1 LIIKAL
7 LGILNFIIKRKELIM
22 TELFLGIVTFLT
34 STIAAIVGVGGGM
47 MLIAILPSFLPL
59 NALIPIHGLTQ
70 ISSNLSR
77 AVFGYKDVQFEV
89 IPKFLLGSFIGIA
102 LFVSILNFISLEYV
116 PLFIGL
122 YILLSLWSQKFN
134 EKIKKYESYFL
145 AGFFQTG
152 LSMVVGATGP
162 LTMTLLLK
170 DYKDKDKVVATS
182 AALMSL
188 THILK
193 VFVFMYFGFVFFDY
207 IGIII
212 AMVIGAITGSWAGT
226 KLRNI
231 IDGKKFTIIL
241 KVLLSALA
249 IKVIIGVFI

>member
-1 LIIKAL
+1 
-7 LGILNFIIKRKELIM
+7 M

-34 STIAAIVGVGGGM
+34 STIAGVVGIGGGM
-47 MLIAILPSFLPL
+47 MLIAILQSFLPL
-59 NALIPIHGLTQ
+59 NALIPVHGLTQ
-70 ISSNLSR
+70 MSSNLSR

-89 IPKFLLGSFIGIA
+89 IPKFLLGSFLGIA
-102 LFVSILNFISLEYV
+102 LFASILNFISLEYV
-116 PLFIGL
+116 PLFIGV
-122 YILLSLWSQKFN
+122 YILLSLWSEKFN
-134 EKIKKYESYFL
+134 EKIKRYESYFL

-170 DYKDKDKVVATS
+170 DYKDKDKVVATG

-212 AMVIGAITGSWAGT
+212 AMVIGAIAGSWAGT
-226 KLRNI
+226 KLRDK
-231 IDGKKFTIIL
+231 IDGKKFIIIL
-241 KVLLSALA
+241 KVLLTALS
-249 IKVIIGVFI
+249 IQVIIDVFI

>member
-1 LIIKAL
+1 
-7 LGILNFIIKRKELIM
+7 M

-34 STIAAIVGVGGGM
+34 STIAAIVGLGGGM
-47 MLIAILPSFLPL
+47 MLIAILPSFLPI
-59 NALIPIHGLTQ
+59 NALIPVHGLTQ
-70 ISSNLSR
+70 MTSNLSR
-77 AVFGYKDVQFEV
+77 AVFGYKDVQYEV
-89 IPKFLLGSFIGIA
+89 IPKFLLGSFLGIGIFA
-102 LFVSILNFISLEYV
+102 SILNFISLEYV
-116 PLFIGL
+116 PLFIGV
-122 YILLSLWSQKFN
+122 YILLSLWSEKFN
-134 EKIKKYESYFL
+134 EKIKRYESYFL

-152 LSMVVGATGP
+152 LSIVVGATGP

-170 DYKDKDKVVATS
+170 DYKNKDKVVATS

-188 THILK
+188 SHILK

-212 AMVIGAITGSWAGT
+212 AMVIGAIVGSWVGT

-241 KVLLSALA
+241 KVLLTTLA
-249 IKVIIGVFI
+249 IKVIVGVFI

>member
-1 LIIKAL
+1 
-7 LGILNFIIKRKELIM
+7 M

-34 STIAAIVGVGGGM
+34 STIAAIVGLGGGM
-47 MLIAILPSFLPL
+47 MLIAILPSFLPI
-59 NALIPIHGLTQ
+59 NALIPVHGLTQ
-70 ISSNLSR
+70 MTSNLSR
-77 AVFGYKDVQFEV
+77 AVFGYKDVQYEV
-89 IPKFLLGSFIGIA
+89 IPKFLLGSFLGIGIFA
-102 LFVSILNFISLEYV
+102 SILNFISLEYV
-116 PLFIGL
+116 PLFIGV
-122 YILLSLWSQKFN
+122 YILLSLWSEKFN
-134 EKIKKYESYFL
+134 EKIKRYESYFL

-152 LSMVVGATGP
+152 LSIVVGATGP

-170 DYKDKDKVVATS
+170 DYKNKDEVVATS

-188 THILK
+188 SHILK

-212 AMVIGAITGSWAGT
+212 AMVIGAIAGSWVGT

-241 KVLLSALA
+241 KVLLTTLA
-249 IKVIIGVFI
+249 IKVIVGVFI